1 MWTFDRPVFSVKTS
15 KYDRLPP
22 DYLQKL
28 KDAVNL
34 VELVGEHVVLKKSG
48 ANYTGLCPFHSERSP
63 SFSVSEQKQ
72 LYHCYGCKKGGD
84 LIRFVMELHG
94 LSFPETIEELAGRA
108 RLPLPKNWRGSDSDD
123 PEMAKR
129 TAAAREKLQTAW
141 KLNRFAAQ
149 FFHNA
154 LSTNPAI
161 QSYFLKRG
169 VGSEWIRSFYLGAA
183 PASWDALSVFLAEK
197 KAPLDLAIE
206 LGLIKPSKNT
216 SVRSQAGTFDLFRN
230 RAIFPILDLR
240 GKVVGFGGRILPSA
254 NGDSKDD
261 GPKYLN
267 SSDSFVFHKG
277 KVAYGLFQAQKHIRE
292 ADEVILVEGYFDV
305 LALHAAGIQNAV
317 AICGTAMT
325 EEHLALF
332 RRFGSKVTLLLDGD
346 RAGRDASVRA
356 MELGLSKGLVLY
368 GASMPTGL
376 DPDEMLFDQE
386 TGKPIEGGT
395 EKLRQILAQAQ
406 PILDT
411 LIQDTIRTALDAR
424 TPEAKASAVKII
436 ASALAKFSDPIGR
449 EIRFDA
455 VEKGLQINR
464 DLLLRAISEAEG
476 AARGG
481 RRGGPVA
488 SAPAPFQGPP
498 QGGSVQGPYPGQQRQ
513 NRPQVRIGAKPR
525 AAASSKLSERE
536 KVILSALVKGGTMS
550 ELLVEWRRKLP
561 QELTFSDLFD
571 YFPAREFVR
580 SLIQEPGV
588 FERFRAAPEMFLQDD
603 LDPQVRST
611 ITEALIA
618 TTLPFEESEVRS
630 AMVASGKRALE
641 RISQALRV
649 SLAEAEAKKDEGLEA
664 RLKKEYL
671 DLQRKLKEFTAF
683 YDQA

>member
-1 MWTFDRPVFSVKTS
+1 MPKN
-15 KYDRLPP
+15 DRLPP

-34 VELVGEHVVLKKSG
+34 VEVVGEHVVLKRSG

-94 LSFPETIEELAGRA
+94 LSFPETIEELASRA
-108 RLPLPKNWRGSDSDD
+108 RIPLPKNWRGADSDD
-123 PEMAKR
+123 PEIAKR
-129 TAAAREKLQTAW
+129 SAAAREKLQTAW

-149 FFHNA
+149 FFHTA
-154 LSTNPAI
+154 LSNQPPI
-161 QSYFLKRG
+161 LQYFQKRG
-169 VGSEWIRSFYLGAA
+169 VGSDLIRSFYLGAA
-183 PASWDALSVFLAEK
+183 PNQWDALSVFLAEK
-197 KAPLDLAIE
+197 KAPLELAIE

-216 SVRSQAGTFDLFRN
+216 AVRSQASTFDLFRN

-254 NGDSKDD
+254 GSDSKDD

-267 SSDSFVFHKG
+267 SSDSFVFQKG

-325 EEHLALF
+325 EDHLALF

-346 RAGRDASVRA
+346 RAGQDASVRA
-356 MELGLSKGLVLY
+356 MELALSKGIVLY
-368 GASMPTGL
+368 GASIPEGL
-376 DPDEMLFDQE
+376 DPDEVLFDQE
-386 TGKPIEGGT
+386 TGKPVPGGV
-395 EKLRQILAQAQ
+395 ERMKQVLAKAQ

-411 LIQDTIRTALDAR
+411 LIQDTIRTAIDAR
-424 TPEAKASAVKII
+424 TPEAKAAALKTI
-436 ASALAKFSDPIGR
+436 AAALARFSDPIGR
-449 EIRFDA
+449 EIRFDT
-455 VEKGLQINR
+455 VEKGLQISR
-464 DLLLRAISEAEG
+464 DLLQRAISEAE
-476 AARGG
+476 ATVARGN
-481 RRGGPVA
+481 RRGAPSVAGPQ
-488 SAPAPFQGPP
+488 APTQGQGRNPSNPATQAP
-498 QGGSVQGPYPGQQRQ
+498 
-513 NRPQVRIGAKPR
+513 KPR
-525 AAASSKLSERE
+525 VQIRAQGRSRPAASSRLSDRE
-536 KVILSALVKGGTMS
+536 KVVLSALVKGLGVS
-550 ELLVEWRRKLP
+550 DLWVEWRRKLP
-561 QELTFSDLFD
+561 PELTFSDLFD
-571 YFPAREFVR
+571 YFPARDFIR
-580 SLIQEPGV
+580 SLSSQASGLEDPTFFQRIQQ
-588 FERFRAAPEMFLQDD
+588 APESYLGDD
-603 LDPQVRST
+603 LDAQVRST
-611 ITEALIA
+611 ITEALVA
-618 TTLPFEESEVRS
+618 PTLPFAESEIRS
-630 AMVASGKRALE
+630 AMGVCGRRALE

-649 SLAEAEAKKDEGLEA
+649 ALAEAEAKKDEGLEA